1 MAKRSVRKRRRTQSA
16 NSHTPDVTSSIAGCQ
31 QQGCPDLGLC
41 IVDLPG
47 IGETYLCSTHQ
58 QQAVRELRKQKTIQ
72 AIRDW
77 EAEQLEPP
85 KKGLTP

>member
-1 MAKRSVRKRRRTQSA
+1 MAKRSVRKRRGHAPGESKAGQ
-16 NSHTPDVTSSIAGCQ
+16 SIAGCQ

-47 IGETYLCSTHQ
+47 HGKTYLCPTHQ
-58 QQAVRELRKQKTIQ
+58 QQALRELRKQKTVQ

-77 EAEQLEPP
+77 EAGMLEPP
-85 KKGLTP
+85 KKGLIQ